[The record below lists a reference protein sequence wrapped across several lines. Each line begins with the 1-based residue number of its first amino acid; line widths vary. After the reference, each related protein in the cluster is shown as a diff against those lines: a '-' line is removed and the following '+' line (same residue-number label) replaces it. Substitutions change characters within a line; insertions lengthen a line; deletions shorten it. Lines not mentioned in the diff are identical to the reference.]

1 MKTQTWQL
9 WQQSS
14 KMQNK
19 ILQAEQSLSRRQYHP
34 HYDRDTYYSE
44 VLFEIFKASKNQ
56 SRFLKLIWTQEVNWP
71 GDRKKLAMLCPDRCP
86 VLGTPLDYG
95 RGLNRVFNPFVSSD
109 DSWFQPTIDHKVSR
123 SQARELGWTEAQINC
138 LDNYVVVSRKANQWK
153 SDMATVEELE
163 SFYQGMKTVY
173 YSEAVA

>member
-1 MKTQTWQL
+1 MLRTL
-9 WQQSS
+9 PCS
-14 KMQNK
+14 KP
-19 ILQAEQSLSRRQYHP
+19 LQAEQALSRRQYHP
-34 HYDRDTYYSE
+34 HYDKDTYYSE

-56 SRFLKLIWTQEVNWP
+56 SRFLKLIWAQEVNWP

-153 SDMATVEELE
+153 SDMATLEELE

-173 YSEAVA
+173 YSETVA

>member
-9 WQQSS
+9 WQQSL

-19 ILQAEQSLSRRQYHP
+19 ILQAEQALSRRQYHP
-34 HYDRDTYYSE
+34 HYDKDTYYSE

-56 SRFLKLIWTQEVNWP
+56 IRFLKLIWAQEVNWP

-153 SDMATVEELE
+153 SDMATLEELDQ
-163 SFYQGMKTVY
+163 FYQGMKTVY
-173 YSEAVA
+173 YSETVA